1 MGGGGAFGIDDLSIA
16 LLLGGLVLLL
26 SVVAVRVSVRSGLPS
41 LLLYLAIGLAL
52 GVGGLGIPFDN
63 DLLTQVLGYT
73 ALVLI
78 LAEGGLTTSWP
89 AIKPSVRPA
98 ALLSTVGVVVSIAV
112 TGTATHLLLDLGWE
126 QSFLVGAILSST
138 DAAAVFSVLR
148 TVPLPRRITGMLEA
162 ESGFNDAPVVM
173 MVLALSHAVASS
185 GPTNWWEVAALAGV
199 ELVVGAAVGAALG
212 WLGGRLLA
220 YFADTSSAL
229 FSIAVMA
236 VCVIAYAAAT
246 LLHTSGFIAV
256 YLAGL
261 VLGNMALPHRQAI
274 KGFSAAVGWLAQIG
288 LFVLL
293 GLLATPSELLRWVG
307 PAFFVGLV
315 LLLVARPLSILVS
328 LTPFRVAWRD
338 RSSSAGRGCA
348 APCPSCSP
356 PSRSPRV
363 RPSWAGCSTW
373 CSCSSSSSPWSRA
386 RPCPG
391 WPVASACSMPTPPA
405 TSPSS
410 SPRWTGSTRTS
421 SPSRSARTRGSP
433 VSRSSSCGCRA
444 APR

>member
-148 TVPLPRRITGMLEA
+148 TVPSRG
-162 ESGFNDAPVVM
+162 
-173 MVLALSHAVASS
+173 AS
-185 GPTNWWEVAALAGV
+185 P
-199 ELVVGAAVGAALG
+199 
-212 WLGGRLLA
+212 
-220 YFADTSSAL
+220 
-229 FSIAVMA
+229 
-236 VCVIAYAAAT
+236 
-246 LLHTSGFIAV
+246 
-256 YLAGL
+256 
-261 VLGNMALPHRQAI
+261 
-274 KGFSAAVGWLAQIG
+274 
-288 LFVLL
+288 
-293 GLLATPSELLRWVG
+293 
-307 PAFFVGLV
+307 
-315 LLLVARPLSILVS
+315 
-328 LTPFRVAWRD
+328 
-338 RSSSAGRGCA
+338 
-348 APCPSCSP
+348 
-356 PSRSPRV
+356 
-363 RPSWAGCSTW
+363 
-373 CSCSSSSSPWSRA
+373 
-386 RPCPG
+386 
-391 WPVASACSMPTPPA
+391 ACSRPNPASTTPP
-405 TSPSS
+405 
-410 SPRWTGSTRTS
+410 W
-421 SPSRSARTRGSP
+421 
-433 VSRSSSCGCRA
+433 
-444 APR
+444 